1 MYIKG
6 ITFADI
12 FNVEQKL
19 KKKIINYHLINGSKK
34 RVDKIKYIFSKI
46 LNYKGNIKEKVIYE
60 KVNEFKKIYKKK
72 SKNINLID
80 GSDNFIK
87 CLFKNKSKI
96 YIVSAAPKY
105 EINYYLR
112 KYRLNSFIKKIY
124 DSKIDKL
131 DAMKKILTN
140 NNFQNEK
147 CIYFGDSISD
157 WDLCNK
163 VKVDFCAVLTNKKS
177 KLNKKKSF
185 LKIYDFL

>member
-12 FNVEQKL
+12 FNTEQKL
-19 KKKIINYHLINGSKK
+19 KKKIINYHLINGSQK

-46 LNYKGNIKEKVIYE
+46 LNYKININEKIIN
-60 KVNEFKKIYKKK
+60 KKLNEFKKIYKKN
-72 SKNINLID
+72 SKDINLID
-80 GSDNFIK
+80 GVDYFIK

-112 KYRLNSFIKKIY
+112 KYRLHSCIKEIY

-185 LKIYDFL
+185 IKIYDFL